1 MSNSQRLL
9 ALRRELSALR
19 SKIADVESE
28 MVEIAFAIQKDEMLA
43 ELKGDADGKGGDG
56 DRERVA

>member
-43 ELKGDADGKGGDG
+43 ELKGDGSGDKGGDQ
-56 DRERVA
+56 ESVA